1 MTANR
6 ERLPLSGS
14 LILMG
19 LGAAWT
25 GFNIEGGIALG
36 IAGVAVV
43 VIGIL
48 TAFSHGSAYQVR
60 AFDLAPKAA
69 RISPGVDARVAWS
82 GAGPPPEEV
91 REALG
96 ELGVK
101 LEAAP
106 TPVETKTRIF
116 TAHIEADEIKTNEDD
131 LWNRGLD
138 GMALIKTARNLGT
151 ELGDRTLVE
160 LTLTVRVEGKDPYT
174 VRNLSLVPNDQLIT
188 VGANL
193 TVPVLVDP
201 DDQTR
206 LAVDWETG

>member
-6 ERLPLSGS
+6 ERMPLAGS
-14 LILMG
+14 LVLMG

-25 GFNIEGGIALG
+25 GFNIDGGIAVG

-60 AFDLAPKAA
+60 AFDLAPKRA
-69 RISPGVDARVAWS
+69 RISPSVDARVAWS
-82 GAGPPPEEV
+82 GAGAPPQEV

-96 ELGVK
+96 ELGVR

-106 TPVETKTRIF
+106 VQVETKTRIF
-116 TAHIEADEIKTNEDD
+116 TAHMESDQLRTNEDD
-131 LWNRGLD
+131 LQTRGLQ

-151 ELGDRTLVE
+151 ELGEHTLVE
-160 LTLTVRVEGKDPYT
+160 LTLTVRMEGKDPFT

-201 DDQTR
+201 EDQTR
-206 LAVDWETG
+206 LTVDWEAG